1 MENCLFLFSRME
13 SSAKCWFF
21 LRQHILKRQ
30 KVALHRHRHRHRQ
43 RHAIDTAAPDVYSPD
58 HLVSVRR
65 DQSSASRL
73 VRKVQLLT
81 GPFYL
86 LRS

>member
-30 KVALHRHRHRHRQ
+30 KVALHHHRE

-65 DQSSASRL
+65 DQSSSRL